1 MNFAIVL
8 NRKSSTPLR
17 RQVYEEWRRAILA
30 GRFRPGDR
38 VPSTR
43 DFAQTLG
50 VSRATV
56 AEAWDQLMAEGY
68 LEAARGSGTF
78 VCRELPDAL
87 LTPRRHPVRAPGA
100 EGRVKL
106 SRYGVGLTT
115 DFPRPPRIPGVIS
128 FAPGMPDR
136 DRFPF
141 AIWRRLLARHLR
153 QTTPA
158 IFDYAANSA
167 GHPPL
172 RSEIAA
178 YVARMRAVRCTP
190 EQVII
195 VNGSQQA
202 LDFCARLL
210 IDPGDQVAFEN
221 PGYQGASRIFT
232 AHGARLVPCAIDS
245 DGIAIGACPLG
256 PRLVY
261 VTPSHQ
267 YPTGVSMSLSRRLEL
282 IQWAH
287 HRGAAIIEDDYSSEY
302 RYSGP
307 PLPSLQGL
315 AGGVPV
321 IYIGT
326 FSKVMFPGLRIGYV
340 AAPPQLAARFVRAK
354 WLADRQT
361 AVLEQ
366 SALTDFLREGHLDRH
381 IRRMRRLYGLRREV
395 LLESLHR
402 HFGSRAVAGG
412 DTAGMHALVRFE
424 DERVIRSAAQKKVH
438 LVTADAYY
446 LTRPPGG
453 EVIMGFSAIG
463 ERTIREGV
471 KRLAR

>member
-1 MNFAIVL
+1 LNFAIVL
-8 NRKSSTPLR
+8 NRKSATPLR
-17 RQVYEEWRRAILA
+17 RQIYDEWRRAILA

-43 DFAQTLG
+43 EFAETLG

-56 AEAWDQLMAEGY
+56 SEAWDQLIAEGY
-68 LEAARGSGTF
+68 LQAARGSGTF

-87 LTPRRHPVRAPGA
+87 LTPRRQPGGAPRAQGHVR
-100 EGRVKL
+100 L
-106 SRYGVGLTT
+106 SRYGARLTT

-141 AIWRRLLARHLR
+141 AIWRRLLTRHLR
-153 QTTPA
+153 QTTSA
-158 IFDYAANSA
+158 VFDYADSSA

-210 IDPGDQVAFEN
+210 IEPGDELAFEN
-221 PGYQGASRIFT
+221 PGYQGASRIFA
-232 AHGARLVPCAIDS
+232 AHGARLVPCAIDP
-245 DGIAIGACPLG
+245 DGIEIRGCSSGA
-256 PRLVY
+256 RLVY

-267 YPTGVSMSLSRRLEL
+267 YPTGISMTLLRRLEL

-287 HRGAAIIEDDYSSEY
+287 DRGAVIIEDDYSSEY

-340 AAPPQLAARFVRAK
+340 VAPPQLAARFVRAK

-366 SALTDFLREGHLDRH
+366 SALADFLGEGHLDRH

-402 HFGSRAVAGG
+402 YFGDCATAGG
-412 DTAGMHALVRFE
+412 DTAGMHALVRF
-424 DERVIRSAAQKKVH
+424 DDQRVIRRAAQNKVH
-438 LVTADAYY
+438 LVAADAYY
-446 LTRPPGG
+446 LTQPPGG
-453 EVIMGFSAIG
+453 AAVMGFSAIG